1 MQQQGLPSVGDMDP
15 DWGHGSG
22 SGTHV
27 SDEGPDWA
35 GHPYMDGADFNS
47 AHRADD
53 DGADWGSHPMMSDPD
68 WTARRKGYMFRRLSL
83 RR

>member
-1 MQQQGLPSVGDMDP
+1 MQQQGLPSVGDMEP

-22 SGTHV
+22 SGNHV

-47 AHRADD
+47 A
-53 DGADWGSHPMMSDPD
+53 
-68 WTARRKGYMFRRLSL
+68 RRKGMMFRRL
-83 RR
+83 RIRH